1 MKHGTSSHGITYICL
16 TAAIGGLLF
25 GFDTAVISG
34 TIGFVKTQFVLT
46 ASEEGWFVSSGLLG
60 CIIGVIVSGFLS
72 DRIGRKKVMIISG
85 FMFLL
90 SGFGCAFAPS
100 FTLLV
105 TARMIGGIGV
115 GMASVISPMYIAEFA
130 PATSRGKMI
139 AYYQLAITVGILLA
153 YFSNALLLKLSHN
166 NLQSTF
172 FQWFLQKETWR
183 PMFLMMSIPSVIFI
197 AMLINIPESPR
208 WLFFINKKD
217 KAENILTAIRGS
229 AEARKELEGMN
240 SAASKHST
248 RQLSVFDRSLKLPL
262 LIGIT
267 LAILQQFCGINAI
280 IYYGPTI
287 FESVGIASG
296 NALVFQVII
305 GAINLLFTFVAIK
318 NADKYGRKFLL
329 LTGLTGIVL
338 SLIFCG
344 VLFYTGSSNGI
355 LLLCLI
361 LLFIAC
367 FALSLGPVTWIII
380 NEIFPTQVR
389 SKAVALCTFSLWV
402 AVWIVGQFFP
412 WLLEKAGAAFTFWT
426 FAFFSLVN
434 FLFSWRVVRETK
446 NKTLEEMEQL
456 FISPH

>member
-1 MKHGTSSHGITYICL
+1 MKQANTLHSITYICL

-34 TIGFVKTQFVLT
+34 TIGFVKTQFALT
-46 ASEEGWFVSSGLLG
+46 ASEEGWFVSSGLFG
-60 CIIGVIVSGFLS
+60 CILGVIASGFLS
-72 DRIGRKKVMIISG
+72 DRIGRRGVMIIAG

-100 FTLLV
+100 FALLV
-105 TARMIGGIGV
+105 FARIIGGAGV

-130 PATSRGKMI
+130 RASSRGKMI
-139 AYYQLAITVGILLA
+139 AYYQLAITAGILLA
-153 YFSNALLLKLSHN
+153 YFSNALLLKLSENSMH
-166 NLQSTF
+166 SSF
-172 FQWFLQKETWR
+172 FNWFLQKETWR
-183 PMFLMMSIPSVIFI
+183 PMFLMMSIPSAIFI
-197 AMLINIPESPR
+197 LMLIKIPESPR

-217 KAENILTAIRGS
+217 KAENILIGIIGS
-229 AEARKELEGMN
+229 EEAKKELESME
-240 SAASKHST
+240 ATASKHIT
-248 RQLSVFDRSLKLPL
+248 KQQSVFNKSIRLPL

-280 IYYGPTI
+280 IYYGPKI
-287 FESVGIASG
+287 FESAGIGSG

-305 GAINLLFTFVAIK
+305 GAINFLFTFVAIK

-338 SLIFCG
+338 SLICCG
-344 VLFYTGSSNGI
+344 LVFYTGSSNSI

-361 LLFIAC
+361 VLFIAC

-380 NEIFPTQVR
+380 NEVFPTEVR

-426 FAFFSLVN
+426 FAFFSLIN
-434 FLFSWRVVRETK
+434 FIFSWNVVKETK

>member
-1 MKHGTSSHGITYICL
+1 MKHATASHGVTYICL

-46 ASEEGWFVSSGLLG
+46 TSEEGWFVSSGLLG
-60 CIIGVIVSGFLS
+60 CIIGVIVSGFLG
-72 DRIGRKKVMIISG
+72 DRIGRKKVMILSG
-85 FMFLL
+85 LMFLL
-90 SGFGCAFAPS
+90 SGLGCAFAPS
-100 FTLLV
+100 FSLLV
-105 TARMIGGIGV
+105 ISRMIGGIGV
-115 GMASVISPMYIAEFA
+115 GMASVVSPMYIAEFA

-153 YFSNALLLKLSHN
+153 YFSNALLLRLSQNQTHSAF
-166 NLQSTF
+166 L
-172 FQWFLQKETWR
+172 QWFLQKETWR

-197 AMLINIPESPR
+197 AMLIKIPESPR
-208 WLFFINKKD
+208 WLFFINKKE
-217 KAENILTAIRGS
+217 KAAEILNAIVGPL
-229 AEARKELEGMN
+229 EAGKELEGMSN
-240 SAASKHST
+240 AASKHTTMQPS
-248 RQLSVFDRSLKLPL
+248 LFDKSLRLPL

-267 LAILQQFCGINAI
+267 LAIVQQFCGINAI
-280 IYYGPTI
+280 IYYGPKI
-287 FESVGIASG
+287 FESAGIASG
-296 NALVFQVII
+296 NAFVFQVII
-305 GAINLLFTFVAIK
+305 GTINVLFTFVAIK

-329 LTGLTGIVL
+329 LAGLTGIVL
-338 SLIFCG
+338 SLILCG
-344 VLFYTGSSNGI
+344 ILFYTGSSNGI
-355 LLLCLI
+355 LLLCLV

-367 FALSLGPVTWIII
+367 FALSLGPITWIII
-380 NEIFPTQVR
+380 NEIFPTEVR
-389 SKAVALCTFSLWV
+389 SKAVALCTFTLWG

-434 FLFSWRVVRETK
+434 FVFCWFIVKETK

>member
-1 MKHGTSSHGITYICL
+1 MKHSTTVHSITYICL

-34 TIGFVKTQFVLT
+34 TIGFVKTQFALN

-60 CIIGVIVSGFLS
+60 CIIGVIVSGYLS

-90 SGFGCAFAPS
+90 SGLGCAFAPS
-100 FTLLV
+100 FAILV
-105 TARMIGGIGV
+105 SARIIGGIGV

-153 YFSNALLLKLSHN
+153 YLSNALLLKLSQN
-166 NLQSTF
+166 NSQSSF

-183 PMFLMMSIPSVIFI
+183 PMFLMMSIPSAIFI
-197 AMLINIPESPR
+197 TMLVRIPESPR
-208 WLFFINKKD
+208 WLFFVNKQE
-217 KAENILTAIRGS
+217 KAEDILTAIRGP
-229 AEARKELEGMN
+229 AAAGKELEGMN
-240 SAASKHST
+240 SAALKHKT
-248 RQLSVFDRSLKLPL
+248 RQLSVFDRTIRLPL

-280 IYYGPTI
+280 IYYGPRI
-287 FESVGIASG
+287 FESAGIASS
-296 NALVFQVII
+296 NALLFQVII
-305 GAINLLFTFVAIK
+305 GTINLLFTFVAVK

-344 VLFYTGSSNGI
+344 ILFYTESSNGI
-355 LLLCLI
+355 LLLCLV

-367 FALSLGPVTWIII
+367 FALSLGPITWIII

-389 SKAVALCTFSLWV
+389 SKAVALCTFILWG

-412 WLLEKAGAAFTFWT
+412 WVLERAGAAFTFWT

-434 FLFSWRVVRETK
+434 FVFCWNVVKETK
-446 NKTLEEMEQL
+446 NKSLEEMEQL

>member
-1 MKHGTSSHGITYICL
+1 MEDSTTSRSITYICL

-34 TIGFVKTQFVLT
+34 TIGFVKTQFALS

-72 DRIGRKKVMIISG
+72 DRIGRKKVMILSG

-90 SGFGCAFAPS
+90 SGIGCSFAPS

-105 TARMIGGIGV
+105 ISRMTGGIGV

-139 AYYQLAITVGILLA
+139 AYYQLAITTGILLA
-153 YFSNALLLKLSHN
+153 YFSNALLLELSKN
-166 NLQSTF
+166 TIQSTF
-172 FQWFLQKETWR
+172 FQWFLKKETWR
-183 PMFLMMSIPSVIFI
+183 PMFLMMSIPSAIFI
-197 AMLINIPESPR
+197 AMLIKIPESPR
-208 WLFFINKKD
+208 WLFFVNKQE
-217 KAENILTAIRGS
+217 KAEDILTAIVGS
-229 AEARKELEGMN
+229 SEAKKEMEGMS
-240 SAASKHST
+240 SAALKHKT
-248 RQLSVFDRSLKLPL
+248 RQLSFLDRTIRLPL
-262 LIGIT
+262 IIGVV

-280 IYYGPTI
+280 IYYGPKI
-287 FESVGIASG
+287 FESAGIASG
-296 NALVFQVII
+296 NALLFQVII
-305 GAINLLFTFVAIK
+305 GTINLLFTFVAIR

-329 LTGLTGIVL
+329 LTGLTGIVV

-344 VLFYTGSSNGI
+344 ILFYTGNSNGI
-355 LLLCLI
+355 LLLCFV

-367 FALSLGPVTWIII
+367 FALSLGPITWIII
-380 NEIFPTQVR
+380 NEIFPTEVR
-389 SKAVALCTFSLWV
+389 SKAVAFCTFTLWA

-426 FAFFSLVN
+426 FAFFSLIN
-434 FLFSWRVVRETK
+434 FVFCWSVVKETK
-446 NKTLEEMEQL
+446 NRSLEEMEQL